1 MNNPVENVNE
11 VYQGARWE
19 GAKAASRKMAA
30 RLYAA
35 GLNKRAARMWTCG
48 DYLAIRKAED
58 GELIADAPQ
67 LCRDRLCPM
76 CSWRLSRRRFAEM
89 MAVFNAL
96 APEIIERGY
105 KATML
110 TLTIK
115 NMKLSDLRRSI
126 DGMATAWHNLIRRE
140 FFRDVVG
147 WARSL
152 EITYNAQAQT
162 YHPHMHIILIWAR
175 YDNTQAT
182 ADTIRDGWKAAC
194 NLDYSPVIDI
204 REVYNRDS
212 NETGDSKHELIKSAL
227 EAFKYAVKPDSA
239 EKIPQADLFE
249 FAGAIKGIRFVS
261 YGKAI
266 KRARAALGFKNEES
280 AEDESDV
287 KNELPD
293 DTVIALL
300 AWSGTRYAPAV
311 LTDGKWRFNPAELS
325 AAAANVSNETKTEGE
340 NEK

>member
-162 YHPHMHIILIWAR
+162 YHPHMHIILIWER

-204 REVYNRDS
+204 REVYSR
-212 NETGDSKHELIKSAL
+212 EGDTSGESKHELIKSAL

-239 EKIPQADLFE
+239 EKIPQSDLFE

-266 KRARAALGFKNEES
+266 KRARAALGFKNEET

-293 DTVIALL
+293 HTVIALL

-311 LTDGKWRFNPAELS
+311 LTDGKWRFNPAELT
-325 AAAANVSNETKTEGE
+325 AAAANVSRETKTEGE
-340 NEK
+340 NEE

>member
-162 YHPHMHIILIWAR
+162 YHPHMHIILIWER

-204 REVYNRDS
+204 REVYSR
-212 NETGDSKHELIKSAL
+212 EGDASGESKHELIKSAL

-239 EKIPQADLFE
+239 EKIPQSDLFE

-266 KRARAALGFKNEES
+266 KRARAALGFKNEET

-293 DTVIALL
+293 NTVIALL

-311 LTDGKWRFNPAELS
+311 LTDGKWRFNPAELT
-325 AAAANVSNETKTEGE
+325 AAAANVSRETKTEGE
-340 NEK
+340 NEE